1 VPCLPKPCT
10 VKYLVTNYLDISCVP
25 RRSFFEMLLY
35 FAEDEREKEK
45 LQDFTSSE
53 GQVSILE
60 SVIYIPPLP
69 NKVPFFL
76 SIVMA

>member
-1 VPCLPKPCT
+1 
-10 VKYLVTNYLDISCVP
+10 
-25 RRSFFEMLLY
+25 MLLY